1 MIWVMLY
8 VLKFLMF
15 FNANVCYMPVVGLFI
30 LLTMNSSSQATPERE
45 RLLSGKPGAVYTD
58 RLAFFQSRVDKLQ
71 AIIERAQ
78 SAQSKIRHNPSYRT
92 HWDQQQALQPWKRIE
107 EHARRMLVEI
117 QDRIQMLAMQSMHR
131 RLQPGRDAAKARR
144 PIAKN
149 VLLTR
154 LDGKQEQM
162 ATHRGDVV
170 LLHFWATWCRPCTK
184 EIPSLQRLYQQFR
197 SEDFTVLAVS
207 LDARKTEIDHFF
219 QRQPL
224 RLPVYF
230 DPGRVVYQEMI
241 GGLEV
246 LPRSL
251 LIDKKGRIVQ
261 SYTGGQH
268 LTAPATFTDIQNLLD
283 TN

>member
-1 MIWVMLY
+1 M
-8 VLKFLMF
+8 LKFLMF
-15 FNANVCYMPVVGLFI
+15 FNADVCYMPVVGLFI
-30 LLTMNSSSQATPERE
+30 FLALNSASQATPERE
-45 RLLSGKPGAVYTD
+45 RLGSGKPGEVYTD

-71 AIIERAQ
+71 AIIGRAQ
-78 SAQSKIRHNPSYRT
+78 SAQRKIRHNPSYRT
-92 HWDQQQALQPWKRIE
+92 HWDQQQALKPWKRIE
-107 EHARRMLVEI
+107 DHARRMLVEI
-117 QDRIQMLAMQSMHR
+117 QDQIKTLALQSIDK
-131 RLQPGRDAAKARR
+131 RLQAGRDAAKA
-144 PIAKN
+144 PSLVAKN

-197 SEDFTVLAVS
+197 SRDFTVLAVS
-207 LDARKTEIDHFF
+207 LDARKTEINHFF

-224 RLPVYF
+224 RFPVYF
-230 DPGRVVYQEMI
+230 DPGRAVYQKMI

-261 SYTGGQH
+261 SYTGAQH
-268 LTAPATFTDIQNLLD
+268 LTAPATFTDIRTLLD

>member
-1 MIWVMLY
+1 M
-8 VLKFLMF
+8 LKFLMF
-15 FNANVCYMPVVGLFI
+15 FNADVCYMPVVGLFI
-30 LLTMNSSSQATPERE
+30 FLALNSASQATPERE
-45 RLLSGKPGAVYTD
+45 RLGSGKQGEVYTD

-71 AIIERAQ
+71 AIIGRAQ
-78 SAQSKIRHNPSYRT
+78 SAQRKIRHNPSYRT
-92 HWDQQQALQPWKRIE
+92 HWDQQQALKPWKRIE
-107 EHARRMLVEI
+107 DHARRMLVEL
-117 QDRIQMLAMQSMHR
+117 QDQIKTLALQSIDK
-131 RLQPGRDAAKARR
+131 RLQAGRDAAKA
-144 PIAKN
+144 PSLVAKN

-197 SEDFTVLAVS
+197 SRDFTVLAVS
-207 LDARKTEIDHFF
+207 LDARKTEINHFF

-224 RLPVYF
+224 RFPVYF
-230 DPGRVVYQEMI
+230 DPGRVVYQKMI

-261 SYTGGQH
+261 RYTGAQH
-268 LTAPATFTDIQNLLD
+268 LTAPATFTDIRNLLD

>member
-1 MIWVMLY
+1 M
-8 VLKFLMF
+8 LKFLMF
-15 FNANVCYMPVVGLFI
+15 FNADVCYMPVVGLFI
-30 LLTMNSSSQATPERE
+30 FLALNSASQATPERE
-45 RLLSGKPGAVYTD
+45 RLGSGKPGEVYTD

-71 AIIERAQ
+71 AIIGRAQ
-78 SAQSKIRHNPSYRT
+78 SAQRKIRHNPSYRT
-92 HWDQQQALQPWKRIE
+92 HWDQQQALKPWKRIE
-107 EHARRMLVEI
+107 DHARRMLVEI
-117 QDRIQMLAMQSMHR
+117 QDQIKTLALQSIDK
-131 RLQPGRDAAKARR
+131 RLQAGRDAAKA
-144 PIAKN
+144 PSLVAKN

-197 SEDFTVLAVS
+197 SRDFTVLAVS
-207 LDARKTEIDHFF
+207 LDARKTEINHFF

-224 RLPVYF
+224 RFPVYF
-230 DPGRVVYQEMI
+230 DPGRVVYQKMI

-261 SYTGGQH
+261 SYTGAQH
-268 LTAPATFTDIQNLLD
+268 LTAPATFTDIRTLLD

>member
-1 MIWVMLY
+1 MLY

-15 FNANVCYMPVVGLFI
+15 FNANVCYMSVVGLFI
-30 LLTMNSSSQATPERE
+30 LLTVNSTSQATPERE
-45 RLLSGKPGAVYTD
+45 RLRSGTPGEVYTD

-78 SAQSKIRHNPSYRT
+78 SAQRKIRNNPSYRT

-117 QDRIQMLAMQSMHR
+117 QEQTKTLALQSIDQ
-131 RLQPGRDAAKARR
+131 RLPAGRDAAKA
-144 PIAKN
+144 PSLVAKN

-197 SEDFTVLAVS
+197 SRDFTILAVS
-207 LDARKTEIDHFF
+207 LDARKTELDHFF

-224 RLPVYF
+224 RIPVYF

-261 SYTGGQH
+261 SYTGAQH
-268 LTAPATFTDIQNLLD
+268 LTAPATFTDIRNLLD

>member
-1 MIWVMLY
+1 MLY

-15 FNANVCYMPVVGLFI
+15 FSANVGYMPVVGLFI
-30 LLTMNSSSQATPERE
+30 LLTLNSTSQATPEKE
-45 RLLSGKPGAVYTD
+45 RLLSGKPREVYTD
-58 RLAFFQSRVDKLQ
+58 RLAFFQSRIDKLQ
-71 AIIERAQ
+71 AIIGRAQ
-78 SAQSKIRHNPSYRT
+78 SAQRKIRHNPFYRT
-92 HWDQQQALQPWKRIE
+92 DWDQQQALKPWQRIE
-107 EHARRMLVEI
+107 DHARRMLVEI
-117 QDRIQMLAMQSMHR
+117 QDRTKRLARPPIEQ
-131 RLQPGRDAAKARR
+131 RLQPGRYATTAPSWVAQ
-144 PIAKN
+144 N

-162 ATHRGDVV
+162 AAHRGDVV

-197 SEDFTVLAVS
+197 SRDFTVLAVS
-207 LDARKTEIDHFF
+207 LDARKKEIDHFF

-230 DPGRVVYQEMI
+230 DPGRVVYQKMI

-261 SYTGGQH
+261 SYTGAQH
-268 LTAPATFTDIQNLLD
+268 LTAPATFTDIRNLLD

>member
-1 MIWVMLY
+1 
-8 VLKFLMF
+8 MF
-15 FNANVCYMPVVGLFI
+15 FNADVCYMPVVGLCIF
-30 LLTMNSSSQATPERE
+30 LALNSASQATPERE
-45 RLLSGKPGAVYTD
+45 RLGSGKQGEVYTD

-71 AIIERAQ
+71 AIIGRAQ
-78 SAQSKIRHNPSYRT
+78 SAQRKIRHNPSYRT
-92 HWDQQQALQPWKRIE
+92 HWDQQQALKPWKRIE
-107 EHARRMLVEI
+107 DHARRMLVEI
-117 QDRIQMLAMQSMHR
+117 QDQIKTLALQSIDK
-131 RLQPGRDAAKARR
+131 RLQAGRDAAKA
-144 PIAKN
+144 PSLVAKN

-197 SEDFTVLAVS
+197 SRDFTVLAVS
-207 LDARKTEIDHFF
+207 LDARKTEINHFF

-224 RLPVYF
+224 RFPVYF
-230 DPGRVVYQEMI
+230 DPGRVVYQKMI

-261 SYTGGQH
+261 RYTGAQH
-268 LTAPATFTDIQNLLD
+268 LTAPATFTDIRNLLD

>member
-1 MIWVMLY
+1 MD
-8 VLKFLMF
+8 
-15 FNANVCYMPVVGLFI
+15 
-30 LLTMNSSSQATPERE
+30 Q
-45 RLLSGKPGAVYTD
+45 RLPA
-58 RLAFFQSRVDKLQ
+58 
-71 AIIERAQ
+71 
-78 SAQSKIRHNPSYRT
+78 
-92 HWDQQQALQPWKRIE
+92 
-107 EHARRMLVEI
+107 
-117 QDRIQMLAMQSMHR
+117 
-131 RLQPGRDAAKARR
+131 GRDAAKA
-144 PIAKN
+144 PSLVAQN

-162 ATHRGDVV
+162 ATHRGGVV

-197 SEDFTVLAVS
+197 SRDFTVLAVS

-230 DPGRVVYQEMI
+230 DPGRVVYQKMI

-261 SYTGGQH
+261 SYTGAQH
-268 LTAPATFTDIQNLLD
+268 LTAPATFTDIRNLLD
-283 TN
+283 TD

>member
-1 MIWVMLY
+1 MLY

-15 FNANVCYMPVVGLFI
+15 FNADVCYMPVVGLFI
-30 LLTMNSSSQATPERE
+30 LLAMHSTSQATPERE
-45 RLLSGKPGAVYTD
+45 RLLSGKPGEVYTD
-58 RLAFFQSRVDKLQ
+58 RLAFFQSRIDKLQ
-71 AIIERAQ
+71 AIIGRAQ
-78 SAQSKIRHNPSYRT
+78 SAQSKIRNSPSYRT

-117 QDRIQMLAMQSMHR
+117 QDQTKTLAV
-131 RLQPGRDAAKARR
+131 QPIDQRVQAGHYAAKA
-144 PIAKN
+144 PSLVAKN

-162 ATHRGDVV
+162 VTHRGDVV

-197 SEDFTVLAVS
+197 SRDFTVLAVS
-207 LDARKTEIDHFF
+207 LDARKKEIDHFF

-230 DPGRVVYQEMI
+230 DPGRVVYQKMI

-261 SYTGGQH
+261 SYTGAQH
-268 LTAPATFTDIQNLLD
+268 LTAPATFTDIRNLLD

>member
-1 MIWVMLY
+1 MIRVMLY

-15 FNANVCYMPVVGLFI
+15 FNANVYYMPVVGLFI
-30 LLTMNSSSQATPERE
+30 LLTLNSTSQATPERE
-45 RLLSGKPGAVYTD
+45 RLLSGKQGEVYTD
-58 RLAFFQSRVDKLQ
+58 QLAFFQSRLDKLQ

-78 SAQSKIRHNPSYRT
+78 SAQRKIRHNPSYRT
-92 HWDQQQALQPWKRIE
+92 HWDQQQVLQPWNRIE
-107 EHARRMLVEI
+107 DQARRLLVELQDQTQMLV
-117 QDRIQMLAMQSMHR
+117 MQSMHR
-131 RLQPGRDAAKARR
+131 RLQPGHDAATAPS

-170 LLHFWATWCRPCTK
+170 LLHFWATWCRPCTQ

-197 SEDFTVLAVS
+197 SRDFTVLAVS
-207 LDARKTEIDHFF
+207 LDARKAELDHFF

-230 DPGRVVYQEMI
+230 DPGRQVYQEMI

-261 SYTGGQH
+261 SYTGAQH
-268 LTAPATFTDIQNLLD
+268 LTAPATFTDIRNLLD